1 LLFWELSQL
10 IDIDSDSDTYC
21 HYVDNYVAQ
30 FIYKNILELIN
41 DEKNTYLEGI
51 KKLFDNLANS
61 NNNQADASCL
71 VSKGSVLDYD
81 YYFLTNAYKY

>member
-10 IDIDSDSDTYC
+10 IDIDSDSDTYWHERRCTCC

-41 DEKNTYLEGI
+41 DEENTYLEGI

-71 VSKGSVLDYD
+71 VSKGSVLDD
-81 YYFLTNAYKY
+81 D